1 MSRIG
6 IKQIGILHK
15 LGYRETEED
24 GALCEHPTMRGI
36 DKFVWHD
43 EYFMDVIEKY
53 EERIKRGLAQEI
65 ACLILS
71 ERG

>member
-6 IKQIGILHK
+6 TKQIGILHK

-24 GALCEHPTMRGI
+24 GALCEHPSMTTR

-53 EERIKRGLAQEI
+53 EKRLKRGLAQEI
-65 ACLILS
+65 AYVVLR
-71 ERG
+71 EKG